1 MGDKPLYW
9 CNIMISDEDTISW
22 SSCWYNFDQVVNL
35 QMFSELQR
43 CAQMCRICGAKW
55 PINFRG
61 FLEQLLLSVDA
72 LQRYMGSW
80 IIIVDTRSGSLPSYH
95 LIMSN
100 TDRPDKP
107 DCWLLT
113 MLQPNE
119 SQHGMLLKGLQRDA
133 NLCTGA
139 SCTWAQA
146 WQRCSYDTVIPSTH
160 SAVLH
165 RPGRTAEIRLAMDL
179 TVFDVALRS
188 LGHPKGPRFGP
199 GEVKVP
205 WQHSMP
211 WFGRNSSIL
220 ICQDPLK
227 LQLRAWGFIWRI

>member
-1 MGDKPLYW
+1 
-9 CNIMISDEDTISW
+9 
-22 SSCWYNFDQVVNL
+22 
-35 QMFSELQR
+35 
-43 CAQMCRICGAKW
+43 
-55 PINFRG
+55 
-61 FLEQLLLSVDA
+61 
-72 LQRYMGSW
+72 MGSW

-100 TDRPDKP
+100 TDRPDKLG
-107 DCWLLT
+107 CWLLT

-139 SCTWAQA
+139 SCTWARA
-146 WQRCSYDTVIPSTH
+146 WQRCSYDTVIPSTY

-188 LGHPKGPRFGP
+188 LGHPKGPQIWTWGSQRA
-199 GEVKVP
+199 
-205 WQHSMP
+205 MATL
-211 WFGRNSSIL
+211 NAL
-220 ICQDPLK
+220 IWK
-227 LQLRAWGFIWRI
+227 KFIYSDLSRSTKITA